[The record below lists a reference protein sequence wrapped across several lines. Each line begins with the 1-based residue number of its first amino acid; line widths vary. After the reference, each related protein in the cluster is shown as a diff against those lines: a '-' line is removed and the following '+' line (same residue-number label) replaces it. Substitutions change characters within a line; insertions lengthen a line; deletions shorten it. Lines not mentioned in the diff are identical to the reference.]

1 MATLPTQDRRAITL
15 DVSGLPEPI
24 IESIRQLVDSVR
36 SRLGATGT
44 AAAMIER
51 QSLRGCLAGQGLR
64 IPTLQE
70 VDDLRREMWSSF
82 PRELPVQEE
91 R

>member
-1 MATLPTQDRRAITL
+1 MATPSTQGQRAITL

-24 IESIRQLVDSVR
+24 IENIRQLVDSLR
-36 SRLGATGT
+36 LRLGATGT

-64 IPTLQE
+64 IPTL
-70 VDDLRREMWSSF
+70 
-82 PRELPVQEE
+82 
-91 R
+91 